1 VHSKDFENGVV
12 RLQAGL
18 ESKLSQ
24 AERNAV
30 KIVLREDAPPLHET
44 AVQSKDFAD
53 IFLANKRCRVEASR
67 YRSTL
72 HVSATSNICE
82 RLFSNARLI
91 MNHLCASM
99 DPASCDMLLFLKFN
113 SRFWT
118 NPMIIDAVIAEN
130 DSDLDYTPLSE
141 NDDKETV

>member
-1 VHSKDFENGVV
+1 VK
-12 RLQAGL
+12 LQAGL
-18 ESKLSQ
+18 ESELSQ

-30 KIVLREDAPPLHET
+30 RIFLCKDAPPLHET

-91 MNHLCASM
+91 INHLRASM
-99 DPASCDMLLFLKFN
+99 HPASCDMLLFLKFN

-118 NPMIIDAVIAEN
+118 SNPMIIDAVIAEN

-141 NDDKETV
+141 NEETV